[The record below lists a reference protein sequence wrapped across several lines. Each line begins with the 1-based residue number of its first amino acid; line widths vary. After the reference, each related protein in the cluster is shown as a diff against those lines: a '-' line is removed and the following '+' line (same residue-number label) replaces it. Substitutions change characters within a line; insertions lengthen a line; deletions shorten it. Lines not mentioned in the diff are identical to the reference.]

1 MRFYENVPCTFR
13 NMVSFRHASRVFAV
27 GARATTGTIAPAQ
40 FPNAKA
46 PRRLE
51 AGPAKDSPGG
61 GLDELIDSH
70 AATRYRRRRPKMP
83 VAYQMP
89 LRPRLMS

>member
-1 MRFYENVPCTFR
+1 MQLYENVPCTFR

-27 GARATTGTIAPAQ
+27 GVPASTVTIAPAQ
-40 FPNAKA
+40 FANAKV

-51 AGPAKDSPGG
+51 AGPAKDGSDR
-61 GLDELIDSH
+61 GLGELVVCH